1 MLDIEMIDATSM
13 VGAPAEE
20 DWYIMHRV
28 VMDNHIGTHVEVPY
42 HCFPDGADLARV
54 PIQQFVATAAI
65 LDLRG
70 YRANESIPL
79 EAVKR
84 AAEAAGGVG
93 QGEMAFVMTGWSQ
106 YYGQDLYL
114 TPPYL
119 SREAMCWL
127 MDQGIGVLGV
137 DTSGAMDPGSAHRY
151 NHLPVFG
158 AGGLY
163 IENLTNLEAVPKSR
177 FLAVAFP
184 PAIEGL
190 EAWMVRVVAL
200 V

>member
-1 MLDIEMIDATSM
+1 MLEIERIDATMM

-42 HCFPDGADLARV
+42 HCYPDRADLASMPV
-54 PIQQFVATAAI
+54 EHFIGTAAI

-70 YRANESIPL
+70 YGANQPIPL
-79 EAVKR
+79 EAAQH
-84 AAEAAGGVG
+84 AADAAGGVG
-93 QGEMAFVMTGWSQ
+93 DGEMAFIMTGWSQ
-106 YYGQDLYL
+106 HYGSDLYL

-119 SREAMCWL
+119 TREAVCWL
-127 MDQGIGVLGV
+127 MDQGIKILGV
-137 DTSGAMDPGSAHRY
+137 DTSGAMDPDSPHRF
-151 NHLPVFG
+151 NHLPIFD
-158 AGGLY
+158 AGGVY
-163 IENLTNLEAVPKSR
+163 IENLTNLEAVPNGR
-177 FLAVAFP
+177 VTVLALP